1 MLWQTLGFDLNKEF
15 FEKGIKNGNL
25 SHAYLFSGQEM
36 IGKKTF
42 AVELTKIVTGI
53 ESENNPNLFF
63 IGGNENIG
71 IKQVRDLKKFL
82 SLKSYQRGYK
92 VSIIDNCHSMT
103 TEAANSLLKILEEP
117 PIDSL
122 LILVTSNPHQLLP
135 TIYSRCEEIRF
146 EPHTRI
152 RLLGYLKNLGL
163 NQTQAEFLTDFSN
176 GRIGLAYRLK
186 ENDSFKEIKSKLEQL
201 NKILKSDINDRLNF
215 AEKVLQD
222 KESQNLGPTLLYW
235 MFYLR
240 SDLSRNLKINRAK
253 VLRSLLKVN
262 YILSKPQ
269 YNHRLA
275 FENFLVNL

>member
-15 FEKGIKNGNL
+15 FEKSIENGNL
-25 SHAYLFSGQEM
+25 GHAYLFSGQEM

-42 AVELTKIVTGI
+42 AVELTKIITRVG
-53 ESENNPNLFF
+53 SENNPNLLFV
-63 IGGNENIG
+63 GGHETIG
-71 IKQVRDLKKFL
+71 ITQIRDFKKFL
-82 SLKSYQRGYK
+82 SLKPYLDGYK
-92 VSIIDNCHSMT
+92 IGIIDDCHLMT
-103 TEAANSLLKILEEP
+103 VEATNALLKILEEP

-146 EPHTRI
+146 EPHARI
-152 RLLGYLKNLGL
+152 RILDYLKDLGL
-163 NQTQAEFLTDFSN
+163 DQTQAEFLTDFSN
-176 GRIGLAYRLK
+176 GRIGLADRLK

-201 NKILKSDINDRLNF
+201 NKILKSDINGRLNF

-222 KESQNLGPTLLYW
+222 KESQNLSPTLLYW
-235 MFYLR
+235 IFYLR